1 MQKSFPP
8 KETATASK
16 TATSQECQPRTQN
29 DQNPT
34 RGVNFQAVL
43 THRSFP
49 SPGLIVARL
58 GITTVSGCRVVVLR
72 VARRPPTGAEKS
84 YVVLMLR

>member
-16 TATSQECQPRTQN
+16 TATSQECQPTTQN

-34 RGVNFQAVL
+34 RGVNFQPVERVNFQAVL
-43 THRSFP
+43 TAP
-49 SPGLIVARL
+49 ILNLIAARF
-58 GITTVSGCRVVVLR
+58 
-72 VARRPPTGAEKS
+72 AKEA
-84 YVVLMLR
+84 